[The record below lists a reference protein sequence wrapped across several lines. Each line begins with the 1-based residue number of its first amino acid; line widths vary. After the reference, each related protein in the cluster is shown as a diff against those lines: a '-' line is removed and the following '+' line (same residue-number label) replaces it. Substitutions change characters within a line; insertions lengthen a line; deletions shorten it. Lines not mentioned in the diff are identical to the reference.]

1 MTQSWSNRHFI
12 FLCIAVVAVTAGILL
27 SMGRVPW
34 CECGYIKLWHGEAI
48 GAENSQHIA
57 DWYSPS
63 HIIHGFLFF
72 AALSL
77 LKNKF
82 SIGFRAS
89 LATLIE
95 AAWEIFENTSFTID
109 RYRETTMALGYYGDS
124 VVNSVSDIGFM
135 LAGFLIAARLP
146 VWASIVMVLALE
158 LIATVAIRDNLTL
171 NIIMLIYPSETILNW
186 QTGG

>member
-1 MTQSWSNRHFI
+1 MAQSWPHQRYV
-12 FLCIAVVAVTAGILL
+12 FLCSVIIALAAGILL
-27 SMGRVPW
+27 AMGRLPW

-63 HIIHGFLFF
+63 HMIHGFLFF

-77 LKNKF
+77 LKGRF
-82 SIGFRAS
+82 SIGLRAG

-95 AAWEIFENTSFTID
+95 AAWEIFENTSFTIG

-124 VVNSVSDIGFM
+124 VVNSVSDIAFM
-135 LAGFLIAARLP
+135 LIGFLVAARLP
-146 VWASIVMVLALE
+146 VWASIVLVLALE
-158 LIATVAIRDNLTL
+158 LVATIAIRDNLTL
-171 NIIMLIYPSETILNW
+171 NIIMLIYPSEAILNW